1 MGDLAGFPHW
11 VQPSTQPPAN
21 LPSGNPEVI
30 VDYLKRE
37 VSRGRMFVC
46 PSETGIHISPMGVIP
61 KKNKPGKWQL
71 IVDLSAPEGGS
82 VNDGISRE
90 QSTLV
95 YSSVDHLSAL
105 VLTRGRG
112 AHLIKADIKEAYRMV
127 PVHRD
132 DQPLLGISW
141 QGVTYVDRVLPFG
154 LRSALKIF
162 MAIADTVQWV
172 LARQG
177 VLQSLHYL
185 DDYIVVA
192 GDATE
197 TEQVKHILV
206 SVFESLGVPMELSKL
221 EGPSTCLV
229 YLGIEVGTK
238 ALLLRLPKGKLVR
251 LAAELR
257 EAVGRKSMTK
267 RELQSL
273 TGLLQHAAKVCLN
286 LAAHADIVWWH
297 VFVHHWNGTSML

>member
-1 MGDLAGFPHW
+1 M
-11 VQPSTQPPAN
+11 
-21 LPSGNPEVI
+21 
-30 VDYLKRE
+30 
-37 VSRGRMFVC
+37 
-46 PSETGIHISPMGVIP
+46 
-61 KKNKPGKWQL
+61 
-71 IVDLSAPEGGS
+71 
-82 VNDGISRE
+82 NDGISRE

-154 LRSALKIF
+154 LRSAPKIF
-162 MAIADTVQWV
+162 TAIADAVQWV

-192 GDATE
+192 RDAT
-197 TEQVKHILV
+197 QVKHILV
-206 SVFESLGVPMELSKL
+206 SVFESLGVSMELSKL

-229 YLGIEVGTK
+229 YLGIEVDTK
-238 ALLLRLPKGKLVR
+238 ALLLRLPEGKLV
-251 LAAELR
+251 
-257 EAVGRKSMTK
+257 
-267 RELQSL
+267 
-273 TGLLQHAAKVCLN
+273 
-286 LAAHADIVWWH
+286 
-297 VFVHHWNGTSML
+297 